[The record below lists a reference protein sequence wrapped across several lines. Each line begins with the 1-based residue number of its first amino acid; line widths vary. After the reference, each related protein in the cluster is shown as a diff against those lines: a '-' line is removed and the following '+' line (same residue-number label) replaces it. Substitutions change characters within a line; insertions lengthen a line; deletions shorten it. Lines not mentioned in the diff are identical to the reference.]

1 MGLELQLERLSLFQ
15 GYKGNLPYTYSIFFY
30 IKYLI
35 CLKFILVSDIL
46 PKCTVHIIQSKII
59 PILKLIKKFTTSMLH
74 ILAIASFYFHSGQFL
89 QSVWSTYL
97 YGIQKTLF
105 SCACGLDWVESVG
118 SATLETKLFQF
129 ILPDFLLVRRNQ
141 SPYLVTSKTRRV
153 KTETA
158 TFKNSLSAHL
168 YISINTLLRIS
179 PSSQNRFNFFQNHVS
194 CYGMD

>member
-35 CLKFILVSDIL
+35 CLKFILVSDIV

-97 YGIQKTLF
+97 HGIQKNPLFLCLWFGLGGKCGERYSRNKTLPVYPSRF
-105 SCACGLDWVESVG
+105 SSG
-118 SATLETKLFQF
+118 
-129 ILPDFLLVRRNQ
+129 
-141 SPYLVTSKTRRV
+141 
-153 KTETA
+153 
-158 TFKNSLSAHL
+158 
-168 YISINTLLRIS
+168 
-179 PSSQNRFNFFQNHVS
+179 
-194 CYGMD
+194 